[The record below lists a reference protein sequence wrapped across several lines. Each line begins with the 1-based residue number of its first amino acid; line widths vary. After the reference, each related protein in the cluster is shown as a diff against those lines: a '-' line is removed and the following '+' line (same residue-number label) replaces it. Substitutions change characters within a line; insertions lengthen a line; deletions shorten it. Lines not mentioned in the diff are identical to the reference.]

1 MLANRKFHALNFGT
15 SPNDYIYFTPPD
27 MAPFQTSFTL
37 CTWLKKL
44 HVSSHSMVFSYD
56 KYPPSHHQIL
66 VGDDGYYN
74 RALDSMLDGTL
85 TGKFTIA
92 KRNWFHYCAS
102 WSQSSQTHKIYLNG
116 EQVGSGTTKKE
127 SSLSLN
133 GTIFMGRNPN
143 TGGTQWVFG
152 GEVFKLNMFSRKL
165 SSTEIERIARSGL
178 CSTEEEKFKK
188 SRYLRWEYI
197 LGVPR
202 TGSVTEVDSGCPTR
216 EQLLGE
222 LESFQNQTLGELES
236 FQNQTLGELES
247 FQNQTQRQLDKIAE
261 KLEQLRSTSRSKVG
275 FVWALMLFGVL
286 LC

>member
-1 MLANRKFHALNFGT
+1 MLANRKFHALRFGT

-44 HVSSHSMVFSYD
+44 HSSGHSMVFSYD
-56 KYPPSHHQIL
+56 KYPPSWCQIL

-85 TGKFTIA
+85 TSKFTIA
-92 KRNWFHYCAS
+92 MGNWFHYCSS
-102 WSQSSQTHKIYLNG
+102 WSQSSRTHKIYLNG
-116 EQVGSGTTKKE
+116 EQIGSGTTRKE
-127 SSLSLN
+127 SLLSLN
-133 GTIFMGRNPN
+133 GTIFMGRNPE
-143 TGGTQWVFG
+143 TGNPHWVFG
-152 GEVFKLNMFSRKL
+152 GEVFKLNLFSRKL
-165 SSTEIERIARSGL
+165 SSIEIERIARSGL
-178 CSTEEEKFKK
+178 CSREEEKFTK
-188 SRYLRWEYI
+188 SRYLKWEYI

-216 EQLLGE
+216 EQLLGQ
-222 LESFQNQTLGELES
+222 LATFQNQTLGKLES
-236 FQNQTLGELES
+236 FQN
-247 FQNQTQRQLDKIAE
+247 NTQRQLDEVAE

-275 FVWALMLFGVL
+275 FFWALMLFVVL